1 MVGTAQA
8 LKCTHLLKVSIV
20 TIYIKINDGN
30 IATYPYTYSSLYSEN
45 PSTLYDDRY
54 DLRGWFNQT
63 ETCLVE
69 GHVLEEVVEA
79 DSPVIDPTTEKN
91 VIGDEPTL
99 VDGVWT
105 LGVTTVP
112 LSAPEIYAYQKFLE
126 LEAESK

>member
-1 MVGTAQA
+1 M
-8 LKCTHLLKVSIV
+8 

-45 PSTLYDDRY
+45 PYSQYDDRY

-79 DSPVIDPTTEKN
+79 AVPVINHAAEKN
-91 VIGDEPTL
+91 VINNLPTL
-99 VDGVWT
+99 IDGVWT
-105 LGVTTVP
+105 LGTTTVP
-112 LSAPEIYAYQKFLE
+112 LNDNRKQHHYHHAGR
-126 LEAESK
+126 

>member
-1 MVGTAQA
+1 
-8 LKCTHLLKVSIV
+8 V

-45 PSTLYDDRY
+45 PNTLYDDRY

-91 VIGDEPTL
+91 VISDEPTL